1 MTISIKHLSSL
12 LFIVTI
18 FSVFFNQLTFGIST
32 RISIPFRY
40 IEILIFL
47 SLIFFYVVSL
57 INKRENFIPI
67 TTFILFLWLFLVFIG
82 NILVNIGVS
91 INETPFIFIS
101 FFIWMHSLV
110 IIYFFSTLRKN
121 VDFIEI
127 STKLLKFHLF
137 FSIFLYLI
145 YLMGLNPLSFG
156 VHDPADNWPRMRG
169 LFPEPSHYSI
179 FAWIT
184 FMYFFLIDTKSN
196 LMKII
201 SFLAFTLS
209 ISATGVVFALTNIF
223 FIFLF
228 RNFRYFFYLIPF
240 SILLFFIIPE
250 NYFMR
255 DVTRVYQEL
264 LLINE
269 FLSNSN
275 WQNFDYTNGSR
286 VILFLTQFYFLEFN
300 PLILLFGMG
309 PGGQTILLDDL
320 QDVFNG
326 PIYIIAEFG
335 LIGFILISYFF
346 LRIYKSTNIIFRP
359 LILSYVFISF
369 FNPPGGNF
377 GLDFLLIIYFIHII
391 SLKLQPKEEFDIIR
405 A

>member
-1 MTISIKHLSSL
+1 
-12 LFIVTI
+12 
-18 FSVFFNQLTFGIST
+18 
-32 RISIPFRY
+32 
-40 IEILIFL
+40 
-47 SLIFFYVVSL
+47 
-57 INKRENFIPI
+57 
-67 TTFILFLWLFLVFIG
+67 
-82 NILVNIGVS
+82 
-91 INETPFIFIS
+91 
-101 FFIWMHSLV
+101 
-110 IIYFFSTLRKN
+110 
-121 VDFIEI
+121 
-127 STKLLKFHLF
+127 
-137 FSIFLYLI
+137 
-145 YLMGLNPLSFG
+145 
-156 VHDPADNWPRMRG
+156 
-169 LFPEPSHYSI
+169 
-179 FAWIT
+179 
-184 FMYFFLIDTKSN
+184 MYFFLIDTKSN

-209 ISATGVVFALTNIF
+209 ISATGVVFALTNIL

-255 DVTRVYQEL
+255 DVSRVYQEL

-269 FLSNSN
+269 FISNSN

-326 PIYIIAEFG
+326 PIYILAEFG

-346 LRIYKSTNIIFRP
+346 LKIYKSTNIIFRP